1 MKRPLSL
8 LLSILSLATP
18 IMANDSFDETKNF
31 QGNNAKAY
39 EGEILVVLPLVK
51 PCGPNYAFF
60 FDYDNFDDDWNCEN
74 GGYYYQRDPSGKF
87 GTPKNIL

>member
-1 MKRPLSL
+1 MKRLLSL

-39 EGEILVVLPLVK
+39 EGEILLVMPLREIEH
-51 PCGPNYAFF
+51 NYYWWF
-60 FDYDNFDDDWNCEN
+60 FDYDLFDDDWNCEN
-74 GGYYYQRDPSGKF
+74 DILYYH
-87 GTPKNIL
+87 